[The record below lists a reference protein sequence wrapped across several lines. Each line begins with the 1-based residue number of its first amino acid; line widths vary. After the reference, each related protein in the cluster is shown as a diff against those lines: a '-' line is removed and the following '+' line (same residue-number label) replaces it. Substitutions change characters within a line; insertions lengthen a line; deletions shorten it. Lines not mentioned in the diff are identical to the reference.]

1 MPRGIRA
8 GALFY
13 LFGADTSRLEAGA
26 KRSAAA
32 LRAQQRALRNL
43 QHTVRNTSRRFR
55 EFQSRMISVRGAV
68 GLLAGS
74 GALGLLIR
82 RQAQFGSQL
91 VEVSERLGFSVE
103 RVQLLQRAFEGEGL
117 AIQQINI
124 GLQRFT
130 RRLADAASGNAQL
143 QGTFRS
149 LGVNIRDSQGRLR
162 DSHDVLLDVAE
173 GLKNTDSQAQRV
185 LRSFQLFDSEGVAF
199 VNVLQRGRE
208 ALLAQQEAFR
218 RLGLV
223 LEEEARALKDLDQS
237 FTDLGNALQVAA
249 ARGVAAAAD
258 EFQRL
263 NEQLIANGPKAV
275 ESMVGAIAHL
285 TENIKALQETAVVF
299 SLFLFA
305 RFARNVSLAAGSL
318 AGLTLAAKAARLGLS
333 ALAGPGGWLLAA
345 GAAFLFYILRA
356 EEATD
361 KTREFARGV
370 EEAAGRAAQAARNS
384 AADQALAFEAAAKR
398 IELQIQLQEVNIE
411 RLGVLLEGLG
421 GHAARGVA
429 RQLEQAKE
437 NIAPLEKR
445 LESIRQKIREALEGA
460 TQEGV
465 RAAVPRPAPVVRDF
479 GAGIEADLA
488 RRERAQRQAVALSR
502 LEGQAQAA
510 LAAEFRVTNKL
521 ADERTRIERELTRA
535 LKERAAAAAVPGA
548 FAAAD
553 KKVEQLKAERAALET
568 AANKQGEFIE
578 RERGLAI
585 ARQKHTD
592 DIKKQNEALAE
603 QETARE
609 AALEGA
615 RAHLSFVIGS
625 ERELKRRAGQAQE
638 GIRRAVEGVELQ
650 QGAVQALEKTEQR
663 RQELQ
668 RGLLEAQLQGDAEAV
683 ASIGRQIAALDN
695 LTGWQQRY
703 AAALQKVI
711 DAERLLGELR
721 KNSLKSAEQ
730 EFRARTRELAAENDR
745 FELAGKLRGLS
756 GEDRAAQQL
765 KNELEERERALQHFQ
780 NEARNLKLLDE
791 GQLQDL
797 QDKIDN
803 LQELRKDEEEF
814 RKRFGGDI
822 ATRAEENA
830 RARLIVLEKQRLELA
845 KQISE
850 TLAEGLQQ
858 AIVSAKNLGDVLRH
872 MAAALAKI
880 AIQQLLIRR
889 VAGLLSGAIG
899 GLFSASVSAPAGAG
913 SLKPTNTFIG
923 PDWRFAAGG
932 GSVEAGQLYMVG
944 ESGRELFRPRVPG
957 EIIPNYKLRAMG
969 AGGGGNVFHFSFN
982 IQSTDGPGVRAAIEE
997 ARPLLIGDAV
1007 RAAQG
1012 AMRVDISRASPFRDA
1027 ARN

>member
-1 MPRGIRA
+1 MPRGVRA
-8 GALFY
+8 GALY
-13 LFGADTSRLEAGA
+13 YAFGADTSRLEAGA
-26 KRSAAA
+26 KRSAAV

-43 QHTVRNTSRRFR
+43 QLTVRNTSERFR
-55 EFQSRMISVRGAV
+55 SFQSRMISVRGAV

-143 QGTFRS
+143 QGTFRA

-173 GLKNTDSQAQRV
+173 GLKNTEGQAQRV

-285 TENIKALQETAVVF
+285 TENIQALKETAFVF
-299 SLFLFA
+299 SLFLLA
-305 RFARNVSLAAGSL
+305 RFARNVKLAAGAL
-318 AGLTLAAKAARLGLS
+318 AGMTLAAKATQLGLS
-333 ALAGPGGWLLAA
+333 ALVAPGGLLAV
-345 GAAFLFYILRA
+345 GAAAFGFYLLRA
-356 EEATD
+356 EKATD
-361 KTREFARGV
+361 RTREFARGV
-370 EEAAGRAAQAARNS
+370 EGAAGRAAQAARNS
-384 AADQALAFEAAAKR
+384 AAEQALAFEAAAKR
-398 IELQIQLQEVNIE
+398 IQLQIQFQKSYIKNFEDFRDKITGKEGGPLTGPIAEQARKNIE
-411 RLGVLLEGLG
+411 
-421 GHAARGVA
+421 A
-429 RQLEQAKE
+429 
-437 NIAPLEKR
+437 LEKR
-445 LESIRQKIREALEGA
+445 LESIRQKIRGALEGP
-460 TQEGV
+460 TEEGV

-479 GAGIEADLA
+479 GAGIAADLA

-510 LAAEFRVTNKL
+510 LAAEFRITNKL
-521 ADERTRIERELTRA
+521 FDEQARIERELTRA

-553 KKVEQLKAERAALET
+553 KKVEQLKGERAALE
-568 AANKQGEFIE
+568 AAADKQDEFIE

-603 QETARE
+603 QERARS

-638 GIRRAVEGVELQ
+638 GIRRAVEGIELE

-663 RQELQ
+663 RRELQ
-668 RGLLEAQLQGDAEAV
+668 REQLEAALQGDAQA
-683 ASIGRQIAALDN
+683 AANIQRQIAALDN

-711 DAERLLGELR
+711 EAERLLGELR
-721 KNSLKSAEQ
+721 KNSVKAAEQ
-730 EFRARTRELAAENDR
+730 EFRAGTGELAVENDR
-745 FELAGKLRGLS
+745 FDFTTNLRGLQ

-765 KNELEERERALQHFQ
+765 KNELEERENALKRFRKG
-780 NEARNLKLLDE
+780 AKNLKLLDE

-797 QDKIDN
+797 DRKIHN
-803 LQELRKDEEEF
+803 LKELREDEEAL
-814 RKRFGGDI
+814 RKRFGEDI
-822 ATRAEENA
+822 SARAEENA
-830 RARLIVLEKQRLELA
+830 RARLIALEKQRLELA
-845 KQISE
+845 KKISE
-850 TLAEGLQQ
+850 TLAEGLGQ

-872 MAAALAKI
+872 TAAALAKI

-899 GLFSASVSAPAGAG
+899 GLFSAPVSASASAG
-913 SLKPTNTFIG
+913 SLVPINSSSIKL
-923 PDWRFAAGG
+923 AGG
-932 GSVEAGQLYMVG
+932 GPVEAGRAYMVG
-944 ESGRELFRPRVPG
+944 EVGPELFRPRAGG
-957 EIIPNYKLRAMG
+957 EIIPNYKLRPAL
-969 AGGGGNVFHFSFN
+969 GGGGGVAFHFGDIN
-982 IQSTDGPGVRAAIEE
+982 IESTDGPGVRVAMAEAIPVIEDRVSRVVRGQMT
-997 ARPLLIGDAV
+997 ADTIRP
-1007 RAAQG
+1007 
-1012 AMRVDISRASPFRDA
+1012 SPFSAA
-1027 ARN
+1027 ARS

>member
-26 KRSAAA
+26 KRSAAV
-32 LRAQQRALRNL
+32 LRAQQRALQNL
-43 QHTVRNTSRRFR
+43 QRTVRNTSRRFR
-55 EFQSRMISVRGAV
+55 EFQSRMISLRGAV

-130 RRLADAASGNAQL
+130 RRLADAASGNALL

-173 GLKNTDSQAQRV
+173 GLKNTDGQAQRV

-223 LEEEARALKDLDQS
+223 LEEEARALKDLDQG

-275 ESMVGAIAHL
+275 ESMVGAIARL
-285 TENIKALQETAVVF
+285 TENIKALQEIAVVF

-305 RFARNVSLAAGSL
+305 RFARNVKLAAGSL
-318 AGLTLAAKAARLGLS
+318 AGLTLAAKGARLGLS
-333 ALAGPGGWLLAA
+333 ALVGPGGWLLAA
-345 GAAFLFYILRA
+345 GAAFLFYWLRA

-384 AADQALAFEAAAKR
+384 AAQQALAFEAAAKR
-398 IELQIQLQEVNIE
+398 IQLQIQFQKLYIKNFEDFRDKITGKEGGPLTGPIAEPAQKNIE
-411 RLGVLLEGLG
+411 AL
-421 GHAARGVA
+421 
-429 RQLEQAKE
+429 Q
-437 NIAPLEKR
+437 KR
-445 LESIRQKIREALEGA
+445 LENVRRKLREALAEEGA
-460 TQEGV
+460 
-465 RAAVPRPAPVVRDF
+465 RAVAPRPAPIVRDF

-488 RRERAQRQAVALSR
+488 KRERAQRQAVALSR
-502 LEGQAQAA
+502 LEGEAQAA

-535 LKERAAAAAVPGA
+535 IRERAAAAAVPGA
-548 FAAAD
+548 FAAAN
-553 KKVEQLKAERAALET
+553 KKVEQLRAERAALEA
-568 AANKQGEFIE
+568 AANKQDEFIE
-578 RERGLAI
+578 RERELAI
-585 ARQKHTD
+585 ARQKHAEG
-592 DIKKQNEALAE
+592 IKQQNEALAR
-603 QETARE
+603 QEAARE
-609 AALEGA
+609 TALEGA
-615 RAHLSFVIGS
+615 RAHLSFLIGS
-625 ERELKRRAGQAQE
+625 EQELGRRAEQAQE
-638 GIRRAVEGVELQ
+638 GIRRAIEGVELQ

-683 ASIGRQIAALDN
+683 ASIGRQIQALDN

-730 EFRARTRELAAENDR
+730 EFRARTRELAVENDR
-745 FELAGKLRGLS
+745 FEFAKNLRGLQ

-765 KNELEERERALQHFQ
+765 KNELQEREHALQRFQ

-797 QDKIDN
+797 QDKIND
-803 LQELRKDEEEF
+803 LRQLRKDEEEF

-822 ATRAEENA
+822 AARAEENA
-830 RARLIVLEKQRLELA
+830 RARLIALEKQRLELA

-899 GLFSASVSAPAGAG
+899 GLFSASVSAPASAG
-913 SLKPTNTFIG
+913 SLVPINSSSIKL
-923 PDWRFAAGG
+923 AGG
-932 GSVEAGQLYMVG
+932 GPVEAGRPYMVG
-944 ESGRELFRPRVPG
+944 EVGRELFVPRVGG
-957 EIIPNYKLRAMG
+957 EMIPNYKLRPAL

-982 IQSTDGPGVRAAIEE
+982 IQSSDGPGVRAAIEE